1 MDELIDINRY
11 RYNNCFSNKQMST
24 CPILPKYHVAYGMPT
39 DRQEISAEY
48 EQTKDSD
55 PKKGLAANLLGR
67 VDKIEEHAQSKCF
80 IVTDDFGVNVMYDAT
95 FGDMRAIEQ
104 EMLKIVSFYIN
115 KVEPI
120 AEVDLRNIFP
130 AVDRFQVISEI
141 IACEEEFQRA
151 KLKLCMHYLECF
163 EHTCDSLD

>member
-1 MDELIDINRY
+1 
-11 RYNNCFSNKQMST
+11 
-24 CPILPKYHVAYGMPT
+24 
-39 DRQEISAEY
+39 
-48 EQTKDSD
+48 
-55 PKKGLAANLLGR
+55 
-67 VDKIEEHAQSKCF
+67 
-80 IVTDDFGVNVMYDAT
+80 MYDAT